1 MKENEEIIAV
11 ITKKEEI
18 QKIVDKFRKYS
29 FLDLKKKEHYYYSLY
44 QKNTDEQQLIDIFVE
59 FGRID
64 MIMKRER
71 KGGVYNYDIFYKMD
85 DGTYVLYA
93 INFDTAPPSVINAY
107 PVERNFEQFKKY
119 TIKRY
124 WRQMI

>member
-1 MKENEEIIAV
+1 MKEDEEIIAV

-18 QKIVDKFRKYS
+18 HKIVDKFREYS
-29 FLDLKKKEHYYYSLY
+29 FSELKKREHYYYSLY
-44 QKNTDEQQLIDIFVE
+44 QKNTDEQQLMEIYLE
-59 FGRID
+59 FERID

-71 KGGVYNYDIFYKMD
+71 KGGVCNYDIFYKMD
-85 DGTYVLYA
+85 DGTYILYA
-93 INFDTAPPSVINAY
+93 INFDTTPPSVINAY

-124 WRQMI
+124 RQFFY

>member
-18 QKIVDKFRKYS
+18 QKIVDKFREYS
-29 FLDLKKKEHYYYSLY
+29 FLELKKREHYYYSLY
-44 QKNTDEQQLIDIFVE
+44 QKNTDEQLLIDTFVE
-59 FGRID
+59 FQRID
-64 MIMKRER
+64 MIMKRGR
-71 KGGVYNYDIFYKMD
+71 KKGICNYDLFYKEN

-93 INFDTAPPSVINAY
+93 INFDTTPPSVINAY

>member
-18 QKIVDKFRKYS
+18 QKIVDKFREYS
-29 FLDLKKKEHYYYSLY
+29 FSDLKKREHYFYSLY
-44 QKNTDEQQLIDIFVE
+44 QKNTDEQQLIDTFIE
-59 FGRID
+59 FRRID
-64 MIMKRER
+64 MIMER
-71 KGGVYNYDIFYKMD
+71 VRKSGEHNYDFFYKMD

-93 INFDTAPPSVINAY
+93 INFDTTLPSVINAY

-119 TIKRY
+119 VVKKY
-124 WRQMI
+124 GRQML